1 MLMLEHLG
9 VRADAAGSG
18 VEALEA
24 LDRAAYDVVL
34 MDIQMPEMDGLE
46 ASRRIRSD
54 AKVDPQPLII
64 AVTASGTAEEQ
75 RKFVQA
81 GVDQYLAKPIRL
93 ELLAAALTRAG

>member
-1 MLMLEHLG
+1 
-9 VRADAAGSG
+9 
-18 VEALEA
+18 
-24 LDRAAYDVVL
+24 
-34 MDIQMPEMDGLE
+34 MPEMDGLE

-75 RKFVQA
+75 RKSVQA
-81 GVDQYLAKPIRL
+81 GVERVPGRPIRL